1 MFSTY
6 NLGVHKMK
14 RREFINTSSKIIC
27 ACASGIGLVAMSS
40 CAENVVEPIEKQN
53 SDVQFDIDINLD
65 EYSILKS
72 EGGSVVTS
80 GNSVNGQGLLLVRVD
95 AEVRAFE
102 NNCTHSGYDLY
113 PFNNGISNCT
123 SSHGGQFNTNGE
135 AVSSPASGR
144 LQEYATELNG
154 NNLTIFG

>member
-53 SDVQFDIDINLD
+53 SDVQLDIDINLD

-80 GNSVNGQGLLLVRVD
+80 GNSVNSQGLLLVRVD

-154 NNLTIFG
+154 NILTIFG

>member
-1 MFSTY
+1 
-6 NLGVHKMK
+6 MK
-14 RREFINTSSKIIC
+14 RREFINTSSKILC

-53 SDVQFDIDINLD
+53 SDVQLDIDINLD

-144 LQEYATELNG
+144 LREYATELNG
-154 NNLTIFG
+154 DILTIFG

>member
-14 RREFINTSSKIIC
+14 RREFINTSSKILC

-80 GNSVNGQGLLLVRVD
+80 GNSVNSQGLVLVRVD

-113 PFNNGISNCT
+113 PFNNGVSNCT

-154 NNLTIFG
+154 NILTIFG

>member
-1 MFSTY
+1 
-6 NLGVHKMK
+6 MK
-14 RREFINTSSKIIC
+14 RREFINTSSKILC
-27 ACASGIGLVAMSS
+27 ACASGIGLAALNG
-40 CAENVVEPIEKQN
+40 CAKNVVEPYDTEN
-53 SDVQFDIDINLD
+53 SDVQLDIDINLD
-65 EYSILKS
+65 EYSVLNS

-80 GNSVNGQGLLLVRVD
+80 GNGINIQGLVLVRVSD
-95 AEVRAFE
+95 DIRAFE

-144 LQEYATELNG
+144 LREYATELNG
-154 NNLTIFG
+154 DILTIFG

>member
-80 GNSVNGQGLLLVRVD
+80 GNSVNGQGLLLVRVE

-154 NNLTIFG
+154 NILTIFG

>member
-14 RREFINTSSKIIC
+14 RREFINTSSKILC

-154 NNLTIFG
+154 NILTIFG

>member
-1 MFSTY
+1 
-6 NLGVHKMK
+6 MK
-14 RREFINTSSKIIC
+14 RREFISTSSKILC
-27 ACASGIGLVAMSS
+27 ACASGIGLVALNG
-40 CAENVVEPIEKQN
+40 CAKNVVEPYDTEN
-53 SDVQFDIDINLD
+53 SDVQLDIDINLD
-65 EYSILKS
+65 EYSVLNS

-80 GNSVNGQGLLLVRVD
+80 GNDINIQGLLLVRVSD
-95 AEVRAFE
+95 DIRAFE

-144 LQEYATELNG
+144 LQEYVTELNG
-154 NNLTIFG
+154 NILTIFG